1 MGVQGLSDIIK
12 YSREVSL
19 HEFKGYTFAI
29 DAMVQLNRTFK
40 GKVVLTNKAGE
51 KTHHIKSL
59 LSLILKLESYGIK
72 QIWVFDYDTSVR
84 GDYKEHYKY
93 KMATLEKRKEV
104 KEKNKKRLNEAQN
117 KIDDIES
124 KVANMSAEEKEM
136 LKDILG
142 SDGNELGLLK
152 KELMVMQKRVDTPHR
167 KEINDLKFMLD
178 QLGIEW
184 VEAPCTYEA
193 EAICADLVK
202 NGVADYAFTPDLD
215 ALLFGANNIIKRSDK
230 GKDAKFYLYNLDEIF
245 EKLKITRT
253 DLIKIGICLGTD
265 ANVDGIKFIGTKTV
279 LNKYKNAANWNANPY
294 ADIVSMFNRDYDVTE
309 LEFHNNNTT
318 SFSSQQQKNLIDWL
332 VEKQTFNRDAV
343 VKQFTNS
350 ISSIKIG
357 DIVNKTPVIEFKL
370 DKAFM

>member
-1 MGVQGLSDIIK
+1 MGVKGLTDIIK

-29 DAMVQLNRTFK
+29 DAMVELNRTFK
-40 GKVVLTNKAGE
+40 GRVILTNKAGE

-93 KMATLEKRKEV
+93 KIETLEKRKEV
-104 KEKNKKRLNEAQN
+104 KEKNKKRLNDAQN
-117 KIDDIES
+117 KINDIES
-124 KVANMSAEEKEM
+124 KVANMTQEQKEM
-136 LKDILG
+136 LKATMGTD
-142 SDGNELGLLK
+142 DNELGLLK
-152 KELMVMQKRVDTPHR
+152 KELMVIQKRVDTPHR

-178 QLGIEW
+178 NLGIEW
-184 VEAPCTYEA
+184 VEAPCTFEA

-215 ALLFGANNIIKRSDK
+215 SLLFGANNIIKRSDK
-230 GKDAKFYLYNLDEIF
+230 SKDAKFYLYNLDEIF
-245 EKLKITRT
+245 SKLKITRT

-279 LNKYKNAANWNANPY
+279 LAKYKNAANWDTKPY
-294 ADIVSMFNRDYDVTE
+294 ADIIEMFSRDYDVAE
-309 LEFHNNNTT
+309 LEFHNNNST
-318 SFSSQQQKNLIDWL
+318 SFSGSQQKALIDWL
-332 VEKQTFNRDAV
+332 VEEQTFNRDAV
-343 VKQFTNS
+343 VKQFANA
-350 ISSIKIG
+350 ISNIKIG
-357 DIVNKTPVIEFKL
+357 DIVNRTPVIEFKL
-370 DKAFM
+370 DKSFI